1 MAISV
6 FTFEHVHVLRKPG
19 SFEPQT
25 GIMSVPNCKKE
36 KRYKI
41 QIICKNVYTPSHYVH
56 TVLQLGEKI
65 F

>member
-36 KRYKI
+36 KRYQNIDHLQK
-41 QIICKNVYTPSHYVH
+41 CVH
-56 TVLQLGEKI
+56 PFPLCSYSLAAR
-65 F
+65 